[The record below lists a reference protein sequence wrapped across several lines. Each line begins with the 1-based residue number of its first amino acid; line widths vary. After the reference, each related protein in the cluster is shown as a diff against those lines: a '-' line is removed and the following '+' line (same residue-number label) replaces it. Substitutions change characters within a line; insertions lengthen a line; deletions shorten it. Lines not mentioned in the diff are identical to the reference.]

1 MTSGGKRGVSSISI
15 WLSLLEH
22 NLKIKVYSDM
32 LLFVVVF
39 VVVLRIQ
46 MMIQQRIDRIDKM
59 YIDI

>member
-32 LLFVVVF
+32 LLFVVV
-39 VVVLRIQ
+39 LRIQ